1 MDVRHILVEKHS
13 DAVKILEDI
22 KSGTHCIPSSQPR
35 GPRSRAVLGEL
46 SFICIYEYKII
57 GYLYNC
63 LFLLQKNLIWCCT
76 GKIPFNDAARQHSID
91 KAGKCGLLG
100 WKTQAELDPVCV
112 CVCVCRPGVCVCV
125 CVCVCVYA

>member
-1 MDVRHILVEKHS
+1 MSGCGCRMDVRHILVEKHS

-63 LFLLQKNLIWCCT
+63 LFLLQKNCDFHASLCLFLSVSEILLAYFVLMFTRCMLIMYFC
-76 GKIPFNDAARQHSID
+76 
-91 KAGKCGLLG
+91 
-100 WKTQAELDPVCV
+100 E
-112 CVCVCRPGVCVCV
+112 
-125 CVCVCVYA
+125 